1 MILNNSTINEY
12 IGLLSNFLDRKD
24 IIGYAAARNTRI
36 FKDACVEYN
45 SIRDELIAKYGEQ
58 EIDTDGNYTGRSFIT
73 TSSSNISKFVSELEP
88 YAIIEHDVTI
98 FKIPYSE
105 VIGKLTGSEI
115 LESDWMLEDS
125 DSPRDCS

>member
-1 MILNNSTINEY
+1 MVLSNGTISEY
-12 IGLLSNFLDRKD
+12 IVSLSNFLDRKD

-36 FKDACVEYN
+36 FKDACVEYDT
-45 SIRDELIAKYGEQ
+45 IRDGLIAKYGEQ

-73 TSSSNISKFVSELEP
+73 TSSPNISKFVSELEP
-88 YAIIEHDVTI
+88 YTIIEHDVTV

-115 LESDWMLEDS
+115 LEIDWMLEDS